1 MILLQITETLGSDTV
16 QQAVQQVVQQVAPAV
31 TAAPE
36 QLNLLQLIMKG
47 GWVMYPI
54 FILSIMAFYIFF
66 ERYFTLRKAI
76 KDESSLMMQVRE
88 LIKQGNLNAAL
99 ALCKQSNTPIGR
111 MLQKGLLRIGKPI
124 KEIEGA
130 IENVGKLEVAKLEK
144 NISILGIVAGIAPMF
159 GFVGT
164 ISGVIK
170 IFYNISLSDNIS
182 MGNIAGGLYEKM
194 ITSAA
199 GLIVGILAYIAHHV
213 LNLMVDK
220 IILKLETESIDFID
234 LLEEPSK

>member
-1 MILLQITETLGSDTV
+1 M
-16 QQAVQQVVQQVAPAV
+16 APAV
-31 TAAPE
+31 KAAPE

-54 FILSIMAFYIFF
+54 FILSLMAFYIFF

-88 LIKQGNLNAAL
+88 LIKQGNLNSAL

-199 GLIVGILAYIAHHV
+199 GLIVGILAYIGHHI